1 MQIIGPHLQRA
12 LDCEAVLRTLPGWF
26 GIERALLMYA
36 ADTTKLHTFA
46 LEHDARL
53 MGFLT
58 LREHFPRSW
67 EVHCMAIAADV
78 RGTGLGSKLLAHSE
92 EWLGT
97 RGVEFLQVKTV
108 AATGK
113 SAEYEQT
120 RKYYETHG
128 FTPLEIFPDLW
139 DPRNPALQ
147 CIKRLHAV

>member
-12 LDCEAVLRTLPGWF
+12 PDCAAVLRTLPRWF

-46 LEHDARL
+46 VEHDARL
-53 MGFLT
+53 LGFLT

-67 EVHCMAIAADV
+67 EVHCMAVAADV
-78 RGTGLGSKLLAHSE
+78 RGKGLGSRLLAHSE
-92 EWLGT
+92 EWLRE

-108 AATGK
+108 AATGQN
-113 SAEYEQT
+113 AEHEQT
-120 RKYYETHG
+120 RKYYETPG
-128 FTPLEIFPDLW
+128 FTPLDILPDLW
-139 DPRNPALQ
+139 GPWSPALQ